1 MKKLILLFL
10 LIFNNSF
17 AQNQNEELFSKANS
31 LYKNG
36 NHQEAINLYE
46 QLTNDNLVSS
56 ELYFNLGN
64 CYYKLNKVAPS
75 IYNYEKA
82 LKLNPKNEDAQNNL
96 VFANRLT
103 LDRIET
109 LPETIFQKINSSYLK
124 KIALNTWSYFS
135 IVLTLLL
142 TLFFLLFHYAYNPI
156 YKRLFFILSSISLL
170 LFVITFSISF
180 NQYSAQKNNKEAI
193 IFVTETSIQ
202 SEPTTNANEAF
213 VLHEGTKVFIIDKV
227 DSWLKIKLIDGKIGW
242 ILSEKLKEL

>member
-1 MKKLILLFL
+1 MLRLL
-10 LIFNNSF
+10 
-17 AQNQNEELFSKANS
+17 
-31 LYKNG
+31 
-36 NHQEAINLYE
+36 
-46 QLTNDNLVSS
+46 
-56 ELYFNLGN
+56 
-64 CYYKLNKVAPS
+64 
-75 IYNYEKA
+75 
-82 LKLNPKNEDAQNNL
+82 
-96 VFANRLT
+96 
-103 LDRIET
+103 
-109 LPETIFQKINSSYLK
+109 SSYLK